1 MPYTEKFESALLYAT
16 QLHRYQERKGSGVP
30 YVTHLLA
37 VASIVGE
44 NGGTEDEVI
53 AALLHDAPEDM
64 GGEARLEDIRLRY
77 GATVAGIVEGCTDT
91 YEEPKPEWRPRKE
104 RYIAHVAEAPGP
116 VRLVSA
122 ADKLHNARS
131 ILADLRALGEELW
144 GRFTGG
150 KDGTLWYYRSLV
162 DAYGKPGRSDLI
174 DELGRV
180 VREIETLA
188 RNGSTR

>member
-64 GGEARLEDIRLRY
+64 GGEARLGDIRRRY

-104 RYIAHVAEAPGP
+104 RYIAHVAEAPEP

-131 ILADLRALGEELW
+131 ILADLRVLGEGLW

-150 KDGTLWYYRSLV
+150 KDGTLWYYRALV
-162 DAYGKPGRSDLI
+162 EAYGKPGRSDLI
-174 DELGRV
+174 DELDRV

>member
-16 QLHRYQERKGSGVP
+16 RLHRYQERQGSDIP

-44 NGGTEDEVI
+44 NGGTEDETI

-64 GGEARLEDIRLRY
+64 GGEARLQDIRRRY
-77 GATVAGIVEGCTDT
+77 GDTVAVIVEGCTDT

-104 RYIAHVAEAPGP
+104 NYIAHVSQAPGS

-131 ILADLRALGEELW
+131 ILADLRALGDALW

-150 KDGTLWYYRSLV
+150 KDGTL
-162 DAYGKPGRSDLI
+162 
-174 DELGRV
+174 
-180 VREIETLA
+180 
-188 RNGSTR
+188 